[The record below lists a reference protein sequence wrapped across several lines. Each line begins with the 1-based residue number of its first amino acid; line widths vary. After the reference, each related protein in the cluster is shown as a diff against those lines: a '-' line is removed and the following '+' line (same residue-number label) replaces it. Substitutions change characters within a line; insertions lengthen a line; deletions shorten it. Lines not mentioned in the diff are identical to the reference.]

1 MVKSFIKFSKG
12 MLKLPAA
19 IQIWL
24 LVLMCLNMI
33 VPFFYISR
41 FEAQITVV
49 TFMASAMFMVI
60 LTAVSGFTRLL
71 GLGHILWIP
80 LIIFLWTRFDT
91 FPPDSAY
98 GLWIRGTVAL
108 NAVSLLLD
116 AIDVI
121 RYIRGD
127 RRENVQGL

>member
-49 TFMASAMFMVI
+49 TFMASAMFMVNI
-60 LTAVSGFTRLL
+60 LTAVSGFTR
-71 GLGHILWIP
+71 H
-80 LIIFLWTRFDT
+80 RC
-91 FPPDSAY
+91 A
-98 GLWIRGTVAL
+98 
-108 NAVSLLLD
+108 
-116 AIDVI
+116 
-121 RYIRGD
+121 
-127 RRENVQGL
+127 